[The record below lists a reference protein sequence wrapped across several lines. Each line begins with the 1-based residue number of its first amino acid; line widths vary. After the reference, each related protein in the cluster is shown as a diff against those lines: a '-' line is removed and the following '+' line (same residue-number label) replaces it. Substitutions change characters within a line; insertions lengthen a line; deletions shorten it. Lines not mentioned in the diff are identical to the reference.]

1 MKLTVTQTMQ
11 FKREYYSRFSL
22 AAALIQLGTTGP
34 KKRFS
39 SIIFRYRNPNE
50 HARSFKL
57 HPGTKKELATPDA
70 LLQLSEEILKHD
82 DIDPLAEVE
91 LILNFL

>member
-1 MKLTVTQTMQ
+1 MKLTVTQTYQ
-11 FKREYYSRFSL
+11 LNHQYYSRSSL
-22 AAALIQLGTTGP
+22 AAAILNLGN
-34 KKRFS
+34 KKHERFS

-57 HPGTKKELATPDA
+57 CPGTKQELATPDA
-70 LLQLSEEILKHD
+70 FFRLCEAILEHD
-82 DIDPLAEVE
+82 DIHPLAEVE